1 MQLDIINVSKK
12 YGDFFALQKV
22 DIKLENGIYGLIGP
36 NGAGKTTLINI
47 ILGLTEMDD
56 GEILSDCKKIRDYGD
71 AFYKRVGYLPQY
83 PQFYKNFTGKEFL
96 DYMCC
101 IKNIKKTY
109 RKNRIDEVLRDVNLV
124 EQKKKKIKEL
134 SGGMR
139 QRLGIAQALLNNPQI
154 LILDEPT
161 AGLDPGERIRFRNII
176 TEAAKDR
183 MILVATHIVSDIE
196 YIANHIIMLQK
207 GNVACEGTAE
217 ELREKINGQV
227 FAMRVSE
234 KEAESIRRNYLV
246 SNMRREDNFQE
257 LVKNKKIITVQY
269 STDINNLPF
278 SGKSI
283 KFYPLKHW
291 QKMLSMLKAL
301 YPSYTI
307 VQLGVSG
314 NEEMPGVDL
323 RLIGQTS
330 FYEYLVLLQYSALH
344 IAQEGGAAH
353 IRHYLCRKPTVVL
366 FGPTSH
372 KVRGYD
378 ENINLRIPTCG
389 LELCEWLDGNRW
401 YENCPKYNDS
411 VCSCLEKISPEMVV
425 ETIRNS
431 HILEE
436 ENPA

>member
-1 MQLDIINVSKK
+1 MHLQLDNVSKK
-12 YGDFFALQKV
+12 YVDFYALKS
-22 DIKLENGIYGLIGP
+22 INFTFENGVYGLLGA

-47 ILGLTEMDD
+47 LIGAANATDGAILLD
-56 GEILSDCKKIRDYGD
+56 GVNIRQLGTDYLKLIG
-71 AFYKRVGYLPQY
+71 FMPQY
-83 PQFYKNFTGKEFL
+83 PKFYPNYRVDEFL

-207 GNVACEGTAE
+207 GDVACEGTAE

-234 KEAESIRRNYLV
+234 KEAESIRKNYLV
-246 SNMRREDNFQE
+246 SNMRREDN
-257 LVKNKKIITVQY
+257 
-269 STDINNLPF
+269 
-278 SGKSI
+278 
-283 KFYPLKHW
+283 
-291 QKMLSMLKAL
+291 M
-301 YPSYTI
+301 
-307 VQLGVSG
+307 
-314 NEEMPGVDL
+314 
-323 RLIGQTS
+323 
-330 FYEYLVLLQYSALH
+330 
-344 IAQEGGAAH
+344 
-353 IRHYLCRKPTVVL
+353 VVL
-366 FGPTSH
+366 RVISDH
-372 KVRGYD
+372 
-378 ENINLRIPTCG
+378 I
-389 LELCEWLDGNRW
+389 LDGAEIVEPQLEDVFLSIFKKESGI
-401 YENCPKYNDS
+401 YENS
-411 VCSCLEKISPEMVV
+411 VL
-425 ETIRNS
+425 
-431 HILEE
+431 
-436 ENPA
+436 

>member
-1 MQLDIINVSKK
+1 MHLQLDNVSKK
-12 YGDFFALQKV
+12 YVDFYALKS
-22 DIKLENGIYGLIGP
+22 INFTFENGVYGLLGA

-47 ILGLTEMDD
+47 LIGAANATD
-56 GEILSDCKKIRDYGD
+56 GEILLDGVNIRQLGTDYLKLIG
-71 AFYKRVGYLPQY
+71 FMPQY
-83 PQFYKNFTGKEFL
+83 PKFYPNYRVDEFL

-246 SNMRREDNFQE
+246 SNMRREDN
-257 LVKNKKIITVQY
+257 
-269 STDINNLPF
+269 
-278 SGKSI
+278 
-283 KFYPLKHW
+283 
-291 QKMLSMLKAL
+291 M
-301 YPSYTI
+301 
-307 VQLGVSG
+307 
-314 NEEMPGVDL
+314 
-323 RLIGQTS
+323 
-330 FYEYLVLLQYSALH
+330 
-344 IAQEGGAAH
+344 
-353 IRHYLCRKPTVVL
+353 VVL
-366 FGPTSH
+366 RVISDH
-372 KVRGYD
+372 
-378 ENINLRIPTCG
+378 I
-389 LELCEWLDGNRW
+389 LDGAEIVEPQLEDVFLSIFKKESGI
-401 YENCPKYNDS
+401 YENS
-411 VCSCLEKISPEMVV
+411 VL
-425 ETIRNS
+425 
-431 HILEE
+431 
-436 ENPA
+436 

>member
-1 MQLDIINVSKK
+1 MYLQLDNVSKK
-12 YGDFFALQKV
+12 YVDFYALKS
-22 DIKLENGIYGLIGP
+22 INFTFENGVYGLLGA

-47 ILGLTEMDD
+47 LIGAANATDGAILLD
-56 GEILSDCKKIRDYGD
+56 GVNIRQLGTDYLKLIG
-71 AFYKRVGYLPQY
+71 FMPQY
-83 PQFYKNFTGKEFL
+83 PKFYPNYRVDEFL

-109 RKNRIDEVLRDVNLV
+109 RKYRIDEVLRDVNLV

-207 GNVACEGTAE
+207 GDVACEGTAE

-246 SNMRREDNFQE
+246 SNMRREDN
-257 LVKNKKIITVQY
+257 
-269 STDINNLPF
+269 
-278 SGKSI
+278 
-283 KFYPLKHW
+283 
-291 QKMLSMLKAL
+291 M
-301 YPSYTI
+301 
-307 VQLGVSG
+307 
-314 NEEMPGVDL
+314 
-323 RLIGQTS
+323 
-330 FYEYLVLLQYSALH
+330 
-344 IAQEGGAAH
+344 
-353 IRHYLCRKPTVVL
+353 VVL
-366 FGPTSH
+366 RVISDH
-372 KVRGYD
+372 
-378 ENINLRIPTCG
+378 I
-389 LELCEWLDGNRW
+389 LDGAEIVEPQLEDVFLSIFKKESGI
-401 YENCPKYNDS
+401 YENS
-411 VCSCLEKISPEMVV
+411 VL
-425 ETIRNS
+425 
-431 HILEE
+431 
-436 ENPA
+436 

>member
-1 MQLDIINVSKK
+1 MHLQLDNVSKK
-12 YGDFFALQKV
+12 YGDFYALKS
-22 DIKLENGIYGLIGP
+22 INFTFENGVYGLLGA

-47 ILGLTEMDD
+47 LIGAANATDGAILLD
-56 GEILSDCKKIRDYGD
+56 GVNIRQLGTDYLKLIG
-71 AFYKRVGYLPQY
+71 FMPQY
-83 PQFYKNFTGKEFL
+83 PKFYPNYRVDEFL

-227 FAMRVSE
+227 FSMRVSE
-234 KEAESIRRNYLV
+234 KEAENIRRNYLV
-246 SNMRREDNFQE
+246 SNMRREDNM
-257 LVKNKKIITVQY
+257 VI
-269 STDINNLPF
+269 
-278 SGKSI
+278 
-283 KFYPLKHW
+283 
-291 QKMLSMLKAL
+291 
-301 YPSYTI
+301 
-307 VQLGVSG
+307 
-314 NEEMPGVDL
+314 L
-323 RLIGQTS
+323 R
-330 FYEYLVLLQYSALH
+330 V
-344 IAQEGGAAH
+344 
-353 IRHYLCRKPTVVL
+353 
-366 FGPTSH
+366 
-372 KVRGYD
+372 
-378 ENINLRIPTCG
+378 
-389 LELCEWLDGNRW
+389 
-401 YENCPKYNDS
+401 
-411 VCSCLEKISPEMVV
+411 ISD
-425 ETIRNS
+425 
-431 HILEE
+431 HILEGAE
-436 ENPA
+436 LVEPQLEDVFLSIFKKESGIYENSVL

>member
-1 MQLDIINVSKK
+1 MHLQLDNVSKK
-12 YGDFFALQKV
+12 YVDFYALKS
-22 DIKLENGIYGLIGP
+22 INFTFENGVYGLLGA

-47 ILGLTEMDD
+47 LIGAANATDGAILLD
-56 GEILSDCKKIRDYGD
+56 GVNIRQLGTDYLKLIG
-71 AFYKRVGYLPQY
+71 FMPQY
-83 PQFYKNFTGKEFL
+83 PKFYPNYRVDEFL

-207 GNVACEGTAE
+207 GDVACEGTAK

-246 SNMRREDNFQE
+246 SNMRREDN
-257 LVKNKKIITVQY
+257 
-269 STDINNLPF
+269 
-278 SGKSI
+278 
-283 KFYPLKHW
+283 
-291 QKMLSMLKAL
+291 M
-301 YPSYTI
+301 
-307 VQLGVSG
+307 
-314 NEEMPGVDL
+314 
-323 RLIGQTS
+323 
-330 FYEYLVLLQYSALH
+330 
-344 IAQEGGAAH
+344 
-353 IRHYLCRKPTVVL
+353 VVL
-366 FGPTSH
+366 RVISDH
-372 KVRGYD
+372 
-378 ENINLRIPTCG
+378 I
-389 LELCEWLDGNRW
+389 LDGAEIVEPQLEDVFLSIFKKESGI
-401 YENCPKYNDS
+401 YENS
-411 VCSCLEKISPEMVV
+411 VL
-425 ETIRNS
+425 
-431 HILEE
+431 
-436 ENPA
+436 

>member
-1 MQLDIINVSKK
+1 MHLQLDNVSKK
-12 YGDFFALQKV
+12 YVDFYALKS
-22 DIKLENGIYGLIGP
+22 INFTFENGVYGLLGA

-47 ILGLTEMDD
+47 LIGAANATDGAILLD
-56 GEILSDCKKIRDYGD
+56 GVNIRQLGTDYLKLIG
-71 AFYKRVGYLPQY
+71 FMPQY
-83 PQFYKNFTGKEFL
+83 PKFYPNYRVDEFL

-207 GNVACEGTAE
+207 GDVACEGTAK

-234 KEAESIRRNYLV
+234 KEAESIRKNYLV
-246 SNMRREDNFQE
+246 SNMRREDN
-257 LVKNKKIITVQY
+257 
-269 STDINNLPF
+269 
-278 SGKSI
+278 
-283 KFYPLKHW
+283 
-291 QKMLSMLKAL
+291 M
-301 YPSYTI
+301 
-307 VQLGVSG
+307 
-314 NEEMPGVDL
+314 
-323 RLIGQTS
+323 
-330 FYEYLVLLQYSALH
+330 
-344 IAQEGGAAH
+344 
-353 IRHYLCRKPTVVL
+353 VVL
-366 FGPTSH
+366 RVISDH
-372 KVRGYD
+372 
-378 ENINLRIPTCG
+378 I
-389 LELCEWLDGNRW
+389 LDGAEIVEPQLEDVFLSIFKKESGI
-401 YENCPKYNDS
+401 YENS
-411 VCSCLEKISPEMVV
+411 VL
-425 ETIRNS
+425 
-431 HILEE
+431 
-436 ENPA
+436 

>member
-1 MQLDIINVSKK
+1 MHLQLDNVSKK
-12 YGDFFALQKV
+12 YVDFYALKS
-22 DIKLENGIYGLIGP
+22 INFTFENGVYGLLGA

-47 ILGLTEMDD
+47 LIGAANATDGAILLD
-56 GEILSDCKKIRDYGD
+56 GVNIRQLGTDYLKLIG
-71 AFYKRVGYLPQY
+71 FMPQY
-83 PQFYKNFTGKEFL
+83 PKFYPNYRVDEFL

-207 GNVACEGTAE
+207 GNVACEGTAK

-234 KEAESIRRNYLV
+234 KEAESIRKNYLV
-246 SNMRREDNFQE
+246 SNMRREDN
-257 LVKNKKIITVQY
+257 
-269 STDINNLPF
+269 
-278 SGKSI
+278 
-283 KFYPLKHW
+283 
-291 QKMLSMLKAL
+291 M
-301 YPSYTI
+301 
-307 VQLGVSG
+307 
-314 NEEMPGVDL
+314 
-323 RLIGQTS
+323 
-330 FYEYLVLLQYSALH
+330 
-344 IAQEGGAAH
+344 
-353 IRHYLCRKPTVVL
+353 VVL
-366 FGPTSH
+366 RVISDH
-372 KVRGYD
+372 
-378 ENINLRIPTCG
+378 I
-389 LELCEWLDGNRW
+389 LDGAEIVEPQLEDVFLSIFKKESGI
-401 YENCPKYNDS
+401 YENS
-411 VCSCLEKISPEMVV
+411 VL
-425 ETIRNS
+425 
-431 HILEE
+431 
-436 ENPA
+436 

>member
-1 MQLDIINVSKK
+1 MHLQLDNVSKK
-12 YGDFFALQKV
+12 YVDFYALKS
-22 DIKLENGIYGLIGP
+22 INFTFENGVYGLLGA

-47 ILGLTEMDD
+47 LIGAANATDGAILLD
-56 GEILSDCKKIRDYGD
+56 GVNIRQLGTDYLKLIG
-71 AFYKRVGYLPQY
+71 FMPQY
-83 PQFYKNFTGKEFL
+83 PKFYPNYRVDEFL

-207 GNVACEGTAE
+207 GDVACEGTAE

-246 SNMRREDNFQE
+246 SNMRREDN
-257 LVKNKKIITVQY
+257 
-269 STDINNLPF
+269 
-278 SGKSI
+278 
-283 KFYPLKHW
+283 
-291 QKMLSMLKAL
+291 M
-301 YPSYTI
+301 
-307 VQLGVSG
+307 
-314 NEEMPGVDL
+314 
-323 RLIGQTS
+323 
-330 FYEYLVLLQYSALH
+330 
-344 IAQEGGAAH
+344 
-353 IRHYLCRKPTVVL
+353 VVL
-366 FGPTSH
+366 RVISDH
-372 KVRGYD
+372 
-378 ENINLRIPTCG
+378 I
-389 LELCEWLDGNRW
+389 LDGAEIVEPQLEDVFLSIFKKESGI
-401 YENCPKYNDS
+401 YENS
-411 VCSCLEKISPEMVV
+411 VL
-425 ETIRNS
+425 
-431 HILEE
+431 
-436 ENPA
+436 

>member
-1 MQLDIINVSKK
+1 MHLQLDNVSKK
-12 YGDFFALQKV
+12 YVDFYALKS
-22 DIKLENGIYGLIGP
+22 INFTFENGVYGLLGA

-47 ILGLTEMDD
+47 LIGAANATDGAILLD
-56 GEILSDCKKIRDYGD
+56 GVNIRQLGTDYLKLIG
-71 AFYKRVGYLPQY
+71 FMPQY
-83 PQFYKNFTGKEFL
+83 PKFYPNYRVDEFL

-246 SNMRREDNFQE
+246 SNMRREDN
-257 LVKNKKIITVQY
+257 
-269 STDINNLPF
+269 
-278 SGKSI
+278 
-283 KFYPLKHW
+283 
-291 QKMLSMLKAL
+291 M
-301 YPSYTI
+301 
-307 VQLGVSG
+307 
-314 NEEMPGVDL
+314 
-323 RLIGQTS
+323 
-330 FYEYLVLLQYSALH
+330 
-344 IAQEGGAAH
+344 
-353 IRHYLCRKPTVVL
+353 VVL
-366 FGPTSH
+366 RVISDH
-372 KVRGYD
+372 
-378 ENINLRIPTCG
+378 I
-389 LELCEWLDGNRW
+389 LDGAEIVEPQLEDVFLSIFKKESGI
-401 YENCPKYNDS
+401 YENS
-411 VCSCLEKISPEMVV
+411 VL
-425 ETIRNS
+425 
-431 HILEE
+431 
-436 ENPA
+436 